1 MATVHEDGMMG
12 RLRMFL
18 PVLLG
23 FGLGAAAQPNQAPE
37 QRLRVTTDDD
47 AYCQVLLER
56 VSAAP
61 AAANGPAAQLMEEG
75 RQLCRAGHPRTG
87 IAKLRRALRVA
98 MAAAQ

>member
-1 MATVHEDGMMG
+1 MTGC
-12 RLRMFL
+12 LRM
-18 PVLLG
+18 VLLMLLG
-23 FGLGAAAQPNQAPE
+23 SGLGAVAQPAHFAE
-37 QRLRVTTDDD
+37 QPLRVTTDDD
-47 AYCQVLLER
+47 AYCQVLLVR

-98 MAAAQ
+98 MAQAQ

>member
-1 MATVHEDGMMG
+1 MVG
-12 RLRMFL
+12 RLRM
-18 PVLLG
+18 VLLVLLCS
-23 FGLGAAAQPNQAPE
+23 GLGVAAQPNRAPG
-37 QRLRVTTDDD
+37 QPLRVTTDDD
-47 AYCQVLLER
+47 AYCQVLLVR

-98 MAAAQ
+98 MAQAQ

>member
-1 MATVHEDGMMG
+1 MV
-12 RLRMFL
+12 LL
-18 PVLLG
+18 VLLG
-23 FGLGAAAQPNQAPE
+23 SVLGAAAQPNHAPG
-37 QRLRVTTDDD
+37 QPLRVTTDDD
-47 AYCQVLLER
+47 AYCQVLLVR

-98 MAAAQ
+98 MAQAQ

>member
-1 MATVHEDGMMG
+1 MRGCLWMVVLM
-12 RLRMFL
+12 
-18 PVLLG
+18 LLG
-23 FGLGAAAQPNQAPE
+23 SGLGAAAQPNHPPE
-37 QRLRVTTDDD
+37 RPLRVTTDDD
-47 AYCQVLLER
+47 AYCQVLLVR